1 MGEQAALGKGGLLTP
16 APSPGGRESRC
27 PRKVIPLGRWGCRLR
42 ISCFQSLHSKITSL
56 GDTWSP
62 PIRAPSGQL
71 ENITLD
77 GTGKH
82 SRPGTK
88 IPDSWSQ
95 PCPWCTQSQF
105 PRTVYLPLGLS
116 FLASNMGGRTA
127 SPPPTS
133 QGCWMREAL

>member
-27 PRKVIPLGRWGCRLR
+27 PHRVIPLGRRGCRLR

-62 PIRAPSGQL
+62 PLRAPSGQL

-88 IPDSWSQ
+88 IPDSGPSRAPGVHGVSVLGQ
-95 PCPWCTQSQF
+95 ATSLS
-105 PRTVYLPLGLS
+105 VSASLPLTQEVEQPLPHLRHRGV
-116 FLASNMGGRTA
+116 G
-127 SPPPTS
+127 
-133 QGCWMREAL
+133 